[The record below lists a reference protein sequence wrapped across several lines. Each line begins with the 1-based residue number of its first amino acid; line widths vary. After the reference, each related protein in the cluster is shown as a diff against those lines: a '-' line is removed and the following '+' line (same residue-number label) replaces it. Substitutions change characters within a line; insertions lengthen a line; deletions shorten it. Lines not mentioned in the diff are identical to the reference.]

1 MQFNYDLLKNLR
13 KKLKITQEQT
23 ASACKVS
30 QKTVSRWETGESEPS
45 LEELQALANLLNVET
60 YALIIEKVGKNSA

>member
-13 KKLKITQEQT
+13 KKLKITQEQI
-23 ASACKVS
+23 ANACKVS

-60 YALIIEKVGKNSA
+60 YALIIEKAGKNSA